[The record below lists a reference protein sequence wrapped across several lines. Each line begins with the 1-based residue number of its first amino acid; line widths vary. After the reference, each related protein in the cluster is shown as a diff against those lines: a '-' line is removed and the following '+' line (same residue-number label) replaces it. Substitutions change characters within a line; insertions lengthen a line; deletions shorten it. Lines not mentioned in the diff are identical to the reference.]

1 MKRYIEIGDIIKF
14 ENHLLL
20 ITAQKNCKGCFFDC
34 PEIDY
39 CNKIKSGLFYSCHL
53 TEETIIFKEISEIE
67 KLILEGSVNNGN

>member
-1 MKRYIEIGDIIKF
+1 MKNHIEVGDIIEYQNKY
-14 ENHLLL
+14 LL

-67 KLILEGSVNNGN
+67 KLILQGDDNEY